1 MKYFSEIFFTKP
13 IVFSAEVWHNV
24 IKVLQ
29 TVGNG
34 GQPDMKYNVPERVIR
49 DITVLSKEYDIQK
62 VILFGSRARGTNTDR
77 SDIDIAISGGNTTEF
92 GVAIDENVHT
102 LLMFDVVDLDGHI
115 SEELQKEI
123 ERDGIVV
130 YEKN

>member
-1 MKYFSEIFFTKP
+1 
-13 IVFSAEVWHNV
+13 
-24 IKVLQ
+24 
-29 TVGNG
+29 
-34 GQPDMKYNVPERVIR
+34 MKYNVPERVIR
-49 DITVLSKEYDIQK
+49 DITVLSREYDIRK
-62 VILFGSRARGTNTDR
+62 VILFGSRARGTHTER
-77 SDIDIAISGGNTTEF
+77 SDIDIAISGGNTAAF
-92 GVAIDENVHT
+92 SIDIDERAHT